1 LLKTIVSIF
10 HEFYFHISIR
20 VHVPCIIPSCC
31 MRNLKIF
38 QIHFYLRFLV
48 TAFFDCKKISTV
60 LVQEEQN
67 KVPNLHAPRVLD
79 SSKVSNKNE
88 QRTMIRLMA
97 QRDATKKAART
108 VPGMEI
114 VTLFVP
120 SHSVFAHRQPTPK
133 RSRLRGGSRASA
145 CYGAESHD
153 RGGSRASA
161 CCGAESHGRASSTRY
176 QH

>member
-1 LLKTIVSIF
+1 
-10 HEFYFHISIR
+10 
-20 VHVPCIIPSCC
+20 
-31 MRNLKIF
+31 M
-38 QIHFYLRFLV
+38 
-48 TAFFDCKKISTV
+48 
-60 LVQEEQN
+60 VQEEQN

-161 CCGAESHGRASSTRY
+161 CCGAESHGRASSTRGPLSCLLMEAIL
-176 QH
+176 HIVLLI

>member
-1 LLKTIVSIF
+1 
-10 HEFYFHISIR
+10 
-20 VHVPCIIPSCC
+20 
-31 MRNLKIF
+31 M
-38 QIHFYLRFLV
+38 RFLV

-133 RSRLRGGSRASA
+133 RSRLRGWIPSFRLLRSREPRQGWIPSFRLLRSREPRQSELNKRAPIMPFDGSYPPYCAA
-145 CYGAESHD
+145 NIT
-153 RGGSRASA
+153 SR
-161 CCGAESHGRASSTRY
+161 Y
-176 QH
+176 FLL